1 MTVSEAAA
9 KLNRVIR
16 MSERPFVHLHCHT
29 DYSLLDGACDIKKLM
44 NLVERQKMPSVAMTD
59 HGNLFG
65 AVEFYN
71 EANSHGIHP
80 VIGCEVYVS
89 QQGHKTRAEADR
101 YNHLVLL
108 CETQEGYKNLIQL
121 VSTGYLDGFYY
132 KPRIDKDLLAR
143 HSKGLIGMSACLRG
157 DINETILADR
167 YEDARRL
174 ANEYSDLFGPNNFF
188 LEMQDHGLEQDKL
201 VMPQIRRMSS
211 ETGIPLVV
219 TNDAHYLTHD
229 DVRAHEILL
238 CIQTG
243 KTMSDPN
250 RMRFT
255 TPDFYVKSRA
265 EMMMLFGEIEEAL
278 DRTWDI
284 AQRCHVKLEK
294 VKDPFPRFD
303 VPEGQTTDSYFA
315 YVAREGF
322 EKRRPRLEA
331 LRNQGRL
338 KQDLPEYAE
347 RLEREIRMIQQMK
360 FSGYFLI
367 VWDFIR
373 FSKQKGI
380 PVGPGRGSAAGSLVG
395 YAMEI
400 TDIDPLEYG
409 LLFER
414 FLNPERISMPDIDID
429 FCTNRRGEVIQYVT
443 DKYGREQVA
452 QIITFGTL
460 AAKAA
465 IKDVGRVLDMSFAEV
480 DRISKL
486 VPKQLNI
493 KLEKAIEDPE
503 LKEVAAREPRVKE
516 VLDISM
522 KLEGVCRNAGMHAAG
537 VVISSVPLRE
547 LVPIYVTNK
556 QEIVTQY
563 DMLGLE
569 KLGLLKMDFLG
580 LTTLTIVNEAINLI
594 EKYRGTKIC
603 LEDLPLD
610 DAQTYEKIFSTG
622 FTSGVFQFESSGMQ
636 DILRR
641 YQPNRIEDLCAL
653 NALYRPGPIQGGM
666 IPDFIDRKHGRK
678 PIIYDLPELE
688 EILSETYGVILYQEQ
703 VMQISNKLA
712 GYSLGDADILRRAMG
727 KKNAAEMAKQRE
739 RFISGATERG
749 LPAKKTAKIFDLMEQ
764 FAGYG
769 FNKSHSAA
777 YAYLA
782 YVTAYLKAH
791 YSVEF
796 MSALLTSESGNMDK
810 IVKYINECREMGIHV
825 LPPDVNQSDL
835 NFTPAGDSIRFG
847 LGAVKNVGQGA
858 VEAIV
863 AAREEGGSFTSIYDF
878 CERVNLGNVN
888 RRVLESLIK
897 AGALDSTGAN
907 RAQLTEALDR
917 ALETG
922 LRVSRDR
929 ELGQHGLF
937 GALFGEQKVEHP
949 LVKLPDWIMEQKLA
963 GEKEVLGIYVSG
975 HPLDRFKEKVSDLA
989 THFTDKLED
998 LEKNTPVAL
1007 CGILTNI
1014 VRKTNREG
1022 KYWAALKIDDQR
1034 GTVDAMVFA
1043 NRYEELLPVLKEDGA
1058 VFIRAAVLPEE
1069 GGPPKVSI
1077 QEMVNL
1083 EDARVDLPSLI
1094 SIRIWLKDETQTE
1107 KADALNELFG
1117 RKRGTTEVRL
1127 RLEKPRDFSVVM
1139 DVTTKVRPDREFRAE
1154 LERICG
1160 PESLE
1165 ILAG

>member
-1 MTVSEAAA
+1 MP
-9 KLNRVIR
+9 
-16 MSERPFVHLHCHT
+16 ERPFVHLHCHT

-44 NLVERQKMPSVAMTD
+44 NLAQRQQMPAIAMTD

-71 EANSHGIHP
+71 EAHSHGIHP

-89 QQGHKTRAEADR
+89 QQGHKTRSESDR

-108 CETQEGYKNLIQL
+108 CETQEGYKNLINL

-132 KPRIDKDLLAR
+132 KPRIDKDLLAS
-143 HSKGLIGMSACLRG
+143 HSKGLIAMSACLRG

-174 ANEYSDLFGPNNFF
+174 AGEYVDIFGPNNFF
-188 LEMQDHGLEQDKL
+188 LEMQDHGLDQDKL
-201 VMPQIRRMSS
+201 VMPAVRRMSA

-219 TNDAHYLTHD
+219 TNDSHYLESD

-243 KTMSDPN
+243 KTMSDAN
-250 RMRFT
+250 RMRFS

-265 EMMMLFGEIEEAL
+265 EMLRLFSEVEDAM

-303 VPEGQTTDSYFA
+303 VPPEHTADTYFA
-315 YVAREGF
+315 YIAREGF

-331 LRNQGRL
+331 LRSQGRL
-338 KQDLPEYAE
+338 KHNLPEYVE
-347 RLEREIRMIQQMK
+347 RLEREIRMIQQMQ

-373 FSKQKGI
+373 FSKQRGI

-400 TDIDPLEYG
+400 TDVDPLEYG

-443 DKYGREQVA
+443 EKYGRDQVA

-465 IKDVGRVLDMSFAEV
+465 IKDVGRVLDMSFADV
-480 DRISKL
+480 DRISKA

-493 KLEKAIEDPE
+493 KLKDAMEDAE
-503 LKEVAAREPRVKE
+503 LRDLVAKDPRVKD
-516 VLDISM
+516 VLDVSLR
-522 KLEGVCRNAGMHAAG
+522 LEGVCRNAGMHAAG
-537 VVISSVPLRE
+537 VVISSVPLKE

-556 QEIVTQY
+556 QELVTQY
-563 DMLGLE
+563 DMVGLE

-580 LTTLTIVNEAINLI
+580 LTTLTIIEEAMKLI
-594 EKYRGTKIC
+594 EKYRGTKIV

-610 DAQTYEKIFSTG
+610 DSETYEKIFSTG

-678 PIIYDLPELE
+678 PIVYDLPELE

-712 GYSLGDADILRRAMG
+712 GYSLGEADILRRAMG

-739 RFISGATERG
+739 RFITGATDRG
-749 LPAKKTAKIFDLMEQ
+749 LPAKKVARIFELMEQ

-810 IVKYINECREMGIHV
+810 VVKYINECREMGIPV
-825 LPPDVNQSDL
+825 LAPDVNHSDL
-835 NFTPAGDSIRFG
+835 NFTPSGSAIRFG
-847 LGAVKNVGQGA
+847 LGAVKNAGQGA

-863 AAREEGGSFTSIYDF
+863 AARQEGGPFSSIYNF
-878 CERVNLGNVN
+878 CERVNLANVN
-888 RRVLESLIK
+888 RRVIESFIK

-917 ALETG
+917 AIESGT
-922 LRVSRDR
+922 RTQRDIAM
-929 ELGQHGLF
+929 GQHGLF
-937 GALFGEQKVEHP
+937 GGFGEEHKTEYP
-949 LVKLPDWIMEQKLA
+949 LAKLPDWTMEQKLA
-963 GEKEVLGIYVSG
+963 GEKEMLGIYVSG
-975 HPLDRFKEKVSDLA
+975 HPLDRFKDKLADLA

-998 LEKNTPVAL
+998 LEKGMEVRL

-1022 KYWAALKIDDQR
+1022 KYWAALKLDDQR
-1034 GTVDAMVFA
+1034 GTADAMVFA
-1043 NRYEELLPVLKEDGA
+1043 TRYEELLSELKEDTA
-1058 VFIRAAVLPEE
+1058 VFIRASVLPED
-1069 GGPPKVSI
+1069 GGPPKLSI
-1077 QEMVNL
+1077 QEMVKL

-1094 SIRIWLKDETQTE
+1094 SIRFWLKDDLSQD
-1107 KADALNELFG
+1107 KAYALSELFG
-1117 RKRGTTEVRL
+1117 RKRGNTEVRL
-1127 RLEKPRDFSVVM
+1127 RLEKPRDFSVVL
-1139 DVTTKVRPDREFRAE
+1139 DVVTKVRPDREFRAE
-1154 LERICG
+1154 IEKICG
-1160 PESLE
+1160 PESME
-1165 ILAG
+1165 ILAS

>member
-1 MTVSEAAA
+1 
-9 KLNRVIR
+9 

-29 DYSLLDGACDIKKLM
+29 DYSLLDGVCDIQKLM
-44 NLVERQKMPSVAMTD
+44 AVVQRQQMPAIAMTD

-71 EANSHGIHP
+71 EAANHGIHP

-89 QQGHKTRAEADR
+89 RQGHKTRIESDR
-101 YNHLVLL
+101 YNHLILL
-108 CETQEGYKNLIQL
+108 CETQEGYKNLINL
-121 VSTGYLDGFYY
+121 VTTGYLDGFYY

-143 HSKGLIGMSACLRG
+143 HSKGLIAMSACLRG

-167 YEDARRL
+167 YDDARRL
-174 ANEYSDLFGPNNFF
+174 ANEYIDLFGNGNFF
-188 LEMQDHGLEQDKL
+188 LEMQDHGIDSDK
-201 VMPQIRRMSS
+201 VAMPQVRRMAA

-250 RMRFT
+250 RMRFS

-265 EMMMLFGEIEEAL
+265 EMMTRFAEVEDAL

-303 VPEGQTTDSYFA
+303 VPEGHTADSFFA
-315 YVAREGF
+315 YIAREGF

-338 KQDLPEYAE
+338 KHDLPEYIE
-347 RLEREIRMIQQMK
+347 RLELEIRMIQQMK

-373 FSKQKGI
+373 FAKLKNI

-395 YAMEI
+395 YAMGI

-429 FCTNRRGEVIQYVT
+429 FCTKGRGEVIQYVT
-443 DKYGREQVA
+443 EKYGREQVA

-465 IKDVGRVLDMSFAEV
+465 IKDVGRVLDMSYADV
-480 DRISKL
+480 DRISKA
-486 VPKQLNI
+486 VPRQLNI
-493 KLEKAIEDPE
+493 KLERAIEDPD
-503 LKEVAAREPRVKE
+503 LKELASRDPRVKE

-547 LVPIYVTNK
+547 LVPLFVTNK
-556 QEIVTQY
+556 NEIVTQY
-563 DMLGLE
+563 DMIGLE

-580 LTTLTIVNEAINLI
+580 LTTLTIIEEAIKLI
-594 EKYRGTKIC
+594 EKYCGQKIVI
-603 LEDLPLD
+603 EDLPLD
-610 DAQTYEKIFSTG
+610 DPETYQKIFSTG

-678 PIIYDLPELE
+678 PIVYDLPELK
-688 EILSETYGVILYQEQ
+688 EILEETYGVMVYQEQ

-727 KKNAAEMAKQRE
+727 KKNAEEMAKQRA

-749 LPAKKTAKIFDLMEQ
+749 HSPKKTARIFDFMEQ

-769 FNKSHSAA
+769 FTKSHSAA

-782 YVTAYLKAH
+782 FVTAYLKAH

-796 MSALLTSESGNMDK
+796 MSALLTSEAGNMDK
-810 IVKYINECREMGIHV
+810 IVKYINECREMGIRV

-835 NFTPAGDSIRFG
+835 HFTPAGDAIRFG

-858 VEAIV
+858 IEAIV
-863 AAREEGGSFTSIYDF
+863 SAREAAGPFSSIYNF

-897 AGALDSTGAN
+897 SGALDSTGAN
-907 RAQLTEALDR
+907 RAQLMEALDR
-917 ALETG
+917 ALESG
-922 LRVSRDR
+922 ARACRDR
-929 ELGQHGLF
+929 TMGQHGLF
-937 GALFGEQKVEHP
+937 GLSLDERKNEYPPAN
-949 LVKLPDWIMEQKLA
+949 LPDWTMEQKLA

-975 HPLDRFKEKVSDLA
+975 HPLDRFKDKVADLS
-989 THFTDKLED
+989 THFTDRLED
-998 LEKNTPVAL
+998 LERNTPVAL

-1022 KYWAALKIDDQR
+1022 KYWASLKIDDRR
-1034 GTVDAMVFA
+1034 GTADAMVFA
-1043 NRYEELLPVLKEDGA
+1043 NRYEELLASLKEDAA
-1058 VFIRAAVLPEE
+1058 VFVRATALPEE
-1069 GGPPKVSI
+1069 GGPPKLSI
-1077 QEMVNL
+1077 QEMVKL
-1083 EDARVDLPSLI
+1083 EDARLDLPSLI
-1094 SIRIWLKDETQTE
+1094 SIRIWLKDESSSE
-1107 KADALNELFG
+1107 KANALNELFV
-1117 RKRGTTEVRL
+1117 RKSGSTEVRL

-1139 DVTTKVRPDREFRAE
+1139 DVATKVRPDREFRSE
-1154 LERICG
+1154 IEKICG
-1160 PESLE
+1160 PECIE
-1165 ILAG
+1165 VLAI

>member
-1 MTVSEAAA
+1 
-9 KLNRVIR
+9 

-44 NLVERQKMPSVAMTD
+44 TLARRQNMPAIAMTD

-65 AVEFYN
+65 AIEFYG
-71 EANSHGIHP
+71 EANANGIHP

-89 QQGHKTRAEADR
+89 QQGHKSRSDSDR

-108 CETQEGYKNLIQL
+108 CETQEGYKNLINL

-143 HSKGLIGMSACLRG
+143 HSKGLIAMSACLRG
-157 DINETILADR
+157 DINETLLAGK
-167 YEDARRL
+167 YEAAKQL
-174 ANEYSDLFGPNNFF
+174 ANEYVDLFGRNNFF
-188 LEMQDHGLEQDKL
+188 LELQDHGLDADKT
-201 VMPQIRRMSS
+201 VMPLVHRLSAD
-211 ETGIPLVV
+211 TGIPLVA

-250 RMRFT
+250 RMRFA
-255 TPDFYVKSRA
+255 TPDFFVKSRA
-265 EMMMLFGEIEEAL
+265 EMMERFGEVEDAL

-303 VPEGQTTDSYFA
+303 VPEGHTIDTYFA

-322 EKRRPRLEA
+322 QKRRPRLEA
-331 LRNQGRL
+331 LRAQGRL
-338 KQDLPEYAE
+338 KHDLPEYIE
-347 RLEREIRMIQQMK
+347 RLELEIRMIQQMK

-373 FSKQKGI
+373 FARQKGI
-380 PVGPGRGSAAGSLVG
+380 PVGPGRGSAAGSIVG

-414 FLNPERISMPDIDID
+414 FLNPERISLPDIDID

-443 DKYGREQVA
+443 EKYGREQVA

-486 VPKQLNI
+486 VPRQLNI
-493 KLEKAIEDPE
+493 KLEQAIEDPE
-503 LKEVAAREPRVKE
+503 LKGVIAKEPRVKE

-547 LVPIYVTNK
+547 LVPLFVTNK

-580 LTTLTIVNEAINLI
+580 LTTLTIVEEAQRLI
-594 EKYRGTKIC
+594 EKHRGVKID
-603 LEDLPLD
+603 LQDLPLD

-622 FTSGVFQFESSGMQ
+622 FTSGVFQFESPGMQ

-678 PIIYDLPELE
+678 PIVYDLPELK
-688 EILSETYGVILYQEQ
+688 EILEETYGVILYQEQ

-727 KKNAAEMAKQRE
+727 KKKADEMAQQRD
-739 RFISGATERG
+739 RFISGAT
-749 LPAKKTAKIFDLMEQ
+749 AKGFPPKKIAKIFDLMEQ

-791 YSVEF
+791 YAVEF
-796 MSALLTSESGNMDK
+796 MSALLTSEAGNMDK
-810 IVKYINECREMGIHV
+810 MVKYINECREMGIRV

-835 NFTPAGDSIRFG
+835 HFTPAGDAIRFG
-847 LGAVKNVGQGA
+847 LGAVKNVGHGA
-858 VEAIV
+858 IEAIV
-863 AAREEGGSFTSIYDF
+863 AARQQGGPFPSIYEF
-878 CERVNLGNVN
+878 CERVNLGSIN
-888 RRVLESLIK
+888 RRVMESLIK
-897 AGALDSTGAN
+897 AGALDSTRAN
-907 RAQLTEALDR
+907 RAQLWEALDR
-917 ALETG
+917 AIESG
-922 LRVSRDR
+922 LRVGRDR
-929 ELGQHGLF
+929 AMGQHGLF
-937 GALFGEQKVEHP
+937 GMALEEEKHEMP
-949 LVKLPDWIMEQKLA
+949 LANLPDWTMEEKLA
-963 GEKEVLGIYVSG
+963 GEKEMLGIYVSG
-975 HPLDRFKEKVSDLA
+975 HPLDKYRDKIADLA

-1007 CGILTNI
+1007 CGLLTNI
-1014 VRKTNREG
+1014 VRKTNRDG
-1022 KYWAALKIDDQR
+1022 KYWASLKIDDGR
-1034 GTVDAMVFA
+1034 GTADAMVFA
-1043 NRYEELLPVLKEDGA
+1043 NRYEELLPALKEDTA
-1058 VFIRAAVLPEE
+1058 VFVRANVLPEE
-1069 GGPPKVSI
+1069 SGPPKLSI
-1077 QEMVNL
+1077 QEMVKL
-1083 EDARVDLPSLI
+1083 EDARVNLPSLI
-1094 SIRIWLKDETQTE
+1094 SIRIWLKDESAE
-1107 KADALNELFG
+1107 KATALNELFV
-1117 RKRGTTEVRL
+1117 RKSGTTEVRL
-1127 RLEKPRDFSVVM
+1127 RLEKPRDFSVIL
-1139 DVTTKVRPDREFRAE
+1139 DVERKVRPDREFKAE
-1154 LERICG
+1154 LEKICG
-1160 PESLE
+1160 PECME
-1165 ILAG
+1165 VLAS

>member
-1 MTVSEAAA
+1 
-9 KLNRVIR
+9 
-16 MSERPFVHLHCHT
+16 
-29 DYSLLDGACDIKKLM
+29 
-44 NLVERQKMPSVAMTD
+44 
-59 HGNLFG
+59 
-65 AVEFYN
+65 
-71 EANSHGIHP
+71 
-80 VIGCEVYVS
+80 
-89 QQGHKTRAEADR
+89 
-101 YNHLVLL
+101 
-108 CETQEGYKNLIQL
+108 
-121 VSTGYLDGFYY
+121 
-132 KPRIDKDLLAR
+132 
-143 HSKGLIGMSACLRG
+143 
-157 DINETILADR
+157 
-167 YEDARRL
+167 
-174 ANEYSDLFGPNNFF
+174 
-188 LEMQDHGLEQDKL
+188 
-201 VMPQIRRMSS
+201 MPQIRRMSA
-211 ETGIPLVV
+211 ETDIPLVV
-219 TNDAHYLTHD
+219 TNDSHYLEHD

-250 RMRFT
+250 RMRFS

-265 EMMMLFGEIEEAL
+265 EMMALFGEVEHAL

-303 VPEGQTTDSYFA
+303 VPAEHNADSYFA
-315 YVAREGF
+315 QMAREGF

-331 LRNQGRL
+331 LRKEGRL
-338 KQDLPEYAE
+338 KHDLPEYVE
-347 RLEREIRMIQQMK
+347 RLEREIGMIQQMK

-373 FSKQKGI
+373 FAKKRHI

-443 DKYGREQVA
+443 EKYGREQVA

-465 IKDVGRVLDMSFAEV
+465 IKDVGRVLDMSFADV

-493 KLEKAIEDPE
+493 KLEKAIEDPD
-503 LKEVAAREPRVKE
+503 LKELASREPKVKE
-516 VLDISM
+516 VLDVSL

-547 LVPIYVTNK
+547 FVPLFVTNK
-556 QEIVTQY
+556 HEIVTQY
-563 DMLGLE
+563 DMVGLE

-580 LTTLTIVNEAINLI
+580 LTTLTIIQEALKLI
-594 EKYRGTKIC
+594 EKYRGQDIVI
-603 LEDLPLD
+603 ENLPLD
-610 DAQTYEKIFSTG
+610 DAQTYSKIFSNG
-622 FTSGVFQFESSGMQ
+622 FTSGVFQFESAGMQ

-678 PIIYDLPELE
+678 PIVYDLPELE

-712 GYSLGDADILRRAMG
+712 GYSLGEADILRRAMG
-727 KKNAAEMAKQRE
+727 KKSLAEMTQQRE
-739 RFISGATERG
+739 RFIAGATARG
-749 LPAKKTAKIFDLMEQ
+749 FPAKKIVKIFDLMEQ

-782 YVTAYLKAH
+782 FVTAYLKAH

-810 IVKYINECREMGIHV
+810 IVKYINECREMQIRV
-825 LPPDVNQSDL
+825 LPPDVNHSDL

-847 LGAVKNVGQGA
+847 LGAVKNVGHGA

-863 AAREEGGSFTSIYDF
+863 SARDEGGSFTSIYNF
-878 CERVNLGNVN
+878 CERVNLNAIN
-888 RRVLESLIK
+888 RRMMESLIK
-897 AGALDSTGAN
+897 AGALDSLGGN
-907 RAQLTEALDR
+907 RAQMSEALDR

-922 LRVSRDR
+922 MRVSRDR
-929 ELGQHGLF
+929 ERGQHGLF
-937 GALFGEQKVEHP
+937 GGFGDESEAEYP
-949 LVKLPDWIMEQKLA
+949 LVALPDWTIEQKLA

-975 HPLDRFKEKVSDLA
+975 
-989 THFTDKLED
+989 
-998 LEKNTPVAL
+998 TPS
-1007 CGILTNI
+1007 
-1014 VRKTNREG
+1014 R
-1022 KYWAALKIDDQR
+1022 
-1034 GTVDAMVFA
+1034 
-1043 NRYEELLPVLKEDGA
+1043 
-1058 VFIRAAVLPEE
+1058 
-1069 GGPPKVSI
+1069 
-1077 QEMVNL
+1077 
-1083 EDARVDLPSLI
+1083 SL
-1094 SIRIWLKDETQTE
+1094 
-1107 KADALNELFG
+1107 G
-1117 RKRGTTEVRL
+1117 
-1127 RLEKPRDFSVVM
+1127 
-1139 DVTTKVRPDREFRAE
+1139 
-1154 LERICG
+1154 
-1160 PESLE
+1160 
-1165 ILAG
+1165 